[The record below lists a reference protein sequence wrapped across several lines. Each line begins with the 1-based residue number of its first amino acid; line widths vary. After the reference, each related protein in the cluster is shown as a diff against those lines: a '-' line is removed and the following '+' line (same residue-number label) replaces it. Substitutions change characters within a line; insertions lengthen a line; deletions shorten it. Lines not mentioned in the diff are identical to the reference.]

1 MDFLKIKFDF
11 HFSSKNGRNK
21 KNRYYNKNML
31 SQEIYNTKDFLP
43 KINQFN
49 SLNITKKIHDK
60 KMFVPQKIKYLHKM
74 NILNNFIKNDFN
86 NIIPIKEPYLINKE
100 KFKQIFDY
108 RNYKNRSN
116 ENKFLLSSINFDNK
130 INYNKEENDL
140 FIRKN
145 KKKDLKEI
153 INIYCNKEEPGKK
166 KFSNSE
172 NKVIN
177 KNNNSKDDKVE
188 DKIVKKNFMFMTEM
202 NFLIKN
208 RNENKMKIKNS
219 INKTNKNLEK
229 KAKKTIDYDSLN
241 LKELIKYIEKNK
253 RRIIY
258 NQNEIDNMLK
268 TTRDTYHEIRKI
280 NH

>member
-60 KMFVPQKIKYLHKM
+60 KMFVPQKIKYLHKI
-74 NILNNFIKNDFN
+74 NIFNNFIKNDFN

-145 KKKDLKEI
+145 KIKDLKKI

-253 RRIIY
+253 RRIIH

>member
-60 KMFVPQKIKYLHKM
+60 KMFVPQRIKYLHKM
-74 NILNNFIKNDFN
+74 NIFNNFIKNDFN
-86 NIIPIKEPYLINKE
+86 NIIPIKEPYLINKK

-145 KKKDLKEI
+145 KIKDLKEI

-253 RRIIY
+253 RRIIH

>member
-74 NILNNFIKNDFN
+74 NIFNNFIKNDFN

-130 INYNKEENDL
+130 INYNKEENDV

-145 KKKDLKEI
+145 KIKDLKKI

-253 RRIIY
+253 RRIIH

>member
-130 INYNKEENDL
+130 INYNKDENDV

-145 KKKDLKEI
+145 KIKDLKKI

-166 KFSNSE
+166 KFINSE

-229 KAKKTIDYDSLN
+229 KVKKTIDYDSLN

-253 RRIIY
+253 RRIIH

>member
-1 MDFLKIKFDF
+1 
-11 HFSSKNGRNK
+11 
-21 KNRYYNKNML
+21 
-31 SQEIYNTKDFLP
+31 
-43 KINQFN
+43 
-49 SLNITKKIHDK
+49 
-60 KMFVPQKIKYLHKM
+60 M
-74 NILNNFIKNDFN
+74 NIFNNFIKNDFN

-130 INYNKEENDL
+130 INYNKEENDV

-145 KKKDLKEI
+145 KIKDLKKI

-229 KAKKTIDYDSLN
+229 KVKKTIDYDSLN

-253 RRIIY
+253 RRIIH